1 MRRLETLG
9 MAVLFILAC
18 AVPAPALAEPLV
30 PDCVQESAGGG
41 WEGGGSTLCES
52 PGNAQIV
59 ARPSV
64 LAQGA
69 MGGFLGGGFG
79 GI

>member
-1 MRRLETLG
+1 MRRLVTAGAAALFVLG
-9 MAVLFILAC
+9 C
-18 AVPAPALAEPLV
+18 AVSAPALAEPLV
-30 PDCVQESAGGG
+30 PDCVETSSGGG
-41 WEGGGSTLCES
+41 WQGGGSTLCES

-79 GI
+79 VI

>member
-1 MRRLETLG
+1 MRKIVTAG
-9 MAVLFILAC
+9 AAVLFIALS
-18 AVPAPALAEPLV
+18 APALAEPLIPACDSEPV
-30 PDCVQESAGGG
+30 SGGFQ
-41 WEGGGSTLCES
+41 GGGSTLCES

-69 MGGFLGGGFG
+69 MGGFLGGGG
-79 GI
+79 VI

>member
-1 MRRLETLG
+1 MRKIVTAG
-9 MAVLFILAC
+9 AAVLFIALS
-18 AVPAPALAEPLV
+18 APALAEPLI
-30 PDCVQESAGGG
+30 SACDSEPVSGGFQ
-41 WEGGGSTLCES
+41 GGGSTLCES

-69 MGGFLGGGFG
+69 MGGFLGGGG
-79 GI
+79 VI

>member
-1 MRRLETLG
+1 

-41 WEGGGSTLCES
+41 FQGGGSTLCES

-69 MGGFLGGGFG
+69 MGGFLGGGGFG